1 MSCSSWCWWPL
12 TVRHCREL
20 RETLYTLLLNMQD
33 VGTEIP
39 IKWLR

>member
-1 MSCSSWCWWPL
+1 MLVRCPL

>member
-1 MSCSSWCWWPL
+1 MSCCSWCPL
-12 TVRHCREL
+12 TVRHCRDL
-20 RETLYTLLLNMQD
+20 RVALYTLLLNMQD